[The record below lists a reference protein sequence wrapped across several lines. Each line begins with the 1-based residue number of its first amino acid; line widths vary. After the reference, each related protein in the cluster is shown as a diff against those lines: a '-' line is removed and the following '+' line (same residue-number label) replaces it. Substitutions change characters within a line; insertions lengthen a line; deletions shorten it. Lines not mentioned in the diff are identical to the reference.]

1 MGISSQFRV
10 MVVCFTC
17 FMILAGPTAYG
28 QDEPNTLPAD
38 KINLALRRT
47 ADKLLRAAGDSTSRI
62 PAVRQIDASTWQVE
76 VGHVFAYEQLPA
88 ILQASLDQ
96 YGIKQSY
103 AVSIRTCDDATIDL
117 GFHQRDILQDS
128 VVPCMGREAPEGC
141 HFIEVKFDAGMP
153 AASSRAALWW
163 LLVPGL
169 LLGAGVLWLLR
180 RKPQPAHPA
189 ETALPGDVFPI
200 GQSTLHPAAQV
211 LESGGHKHP
220 LTYREAKLLRLFATH
235 PDTVLERDAILQQ
248 VWGDEGVQV
257 GRSIDMFV
265 SRLRKKLRDDPSV
278 NLVAVHGV
286 GYKLE
291 TKS

>member
-1 MGISSQFRV
+1 MGISLQFRV
-10 MVVCFTC
+10 MAACFTLS
-17 FMILAGPTAYG
+17 MVLAVHPAYG
-28 QDEPNTLPAD
+28 RDEPAALPAD

-141 HFIEVKFDAGMP
+141 HFIEVKFDAGMT
-153 AASSRAALWW
+153 ADSSRAALWW

-169 LLGAGVLWLLR
+169 LVGAGLLWRLR
-180 RKPQPAHPA
+180 RKPQPVHDTGPDM
-189 ETALPGDVFPI
+189 PSDIIPVGH
-200 GQSTLHPAAQV
+200 STLHPAAQV

-265 SRLRKKLRDDPSV
+265 SRLRKKLRDDPTV

>member
-1 MGISSQFRV
+1 MGISSQFKV
-10 MVVCFTC
+10 MAACFTLS
-17 FMILAGPTAYG
+17 MILAVHPAYG
-28 QDEPNTLPAD
+28 RDEPAAPPAD

-76 VGHVFAYEQLPA
+76 VGHTFDYEKLPA

-96 YGIKQSY
+96 YGIRQAY
-103 AVSIRTCDDATIDL
+103 TVSVRKCDDATIDL

-128 VVPCMGREAPEGC
+128 IVPCMGREAPEGC
-141 HFIEVKFDAGMP
+141 HFIEVKFDAAIP
-153 AASSRAALWW
+153 AATSRAALWW

-169 LLGAGVLWLLR
+169 LIGAGVLWRLR
-180 RKPQPAHPA
+180 RRPHPVHESEA
-189 ETALPGDVFPI
+189 ASPGDFIPI
-200 GQSTLHPAAQV
+200 GHSTLHPAAQV
-211 LESGGHKHP
+211 LESGGNKHP

>member
-1 MGISSQFRV
+1 MGILSQARFLAAF
-10 MVVCFTC
+10 FTLSW
-17 FMILAGPTAYG
+17 ILAVHTAYG
-28 QDEPNTLPAD
+28 SDEPAALPAD

-62 PAVRQIDASTWQVE
+62 PAVRQINASTWQVE
-76 VGHVFAYEQLPA
+76 VGHTLDYEKLPA

-96 YGIKQSY
+96 YGIKQPY
-103 AVSIRTCDDATIDL
+103 AVSVRTCDDATIDL

-128 VVPCMGREAPEGC
+128 IVPCMGREAPEGC
-141 HFIEVKFDAGMP
+141 HFIEVKFEAGMP

-169 LLGAGVLWLLR
+169 LVGAGVLWRLR
-180 RKPQPAHPA
+180 RKPQPVHDTEAA
-189 ETALPGDVFPI
+189 SPGELIPI